1 MRTALILQT
10 YVASLVTFLL
20 LDFAWLGVLARRLY
34 RDQLGH
40 LLTDNV
46 RWPAAILF
54 YLLFVAAVV
63 VFVIIPGAERGSP
76 LRTVLMGAFFGFVA
90 YATYD
95 LTNLAVMRGF
105 PLPLAIV
112 DMAWGALLTA
122 AVSAVGYLFLTQT

>member
-1 MRTALILQT
+1 MRTAIIVQT
-10 YVASLVTFLL
+10 YVASLLAFLL

-34 RDQLGH
+34 RDQMGH
-40 LLTDNV
+40 LLSDHV
-46 RWPAAILF
+46 RWPAAIVF

-76 LRTVLMGAFFGFVA
+76 LRTVLLGGFFGLVA

-95 LTNLAVMRGF
+95 LTNLAVLRGF
-105 PLPLAIV
+105 PLPLAII

-122 AVSAVGYLFLTQT
+122 AVSAVGYLFAVEG